1 VRRALSSLLTAA
13 CKARYAPRLA
23 SPSAGD
29 GKRLSRSGQWA
40 GRPIFGPDGPSLQR
54 RGVLL
59 DGGKVRVV
67 TRVLVIDDEASIRLL
82 CRINLEADGMD
93 VLEAADGL
101 GGLELAREQRPD
113 VVLLDVRMPRLDGWQ
128 VAEQLL
134 GDERTSEIPI
144 VFLTARVEVRDGARG
159 LDIGGVDFLT
169 KPFNPL
175 ELASRVRDLI
185 ERGERDERDE
195 LRGEKLA
202 TLRSLVEPG

>member
-1 VRRALSSLLTAA
+1 
-13 CKARYAPRLA
+13 
-23 SPSAGD
+23 
-29 GKRLSRSGQWA
+29 
-40 GRPIFGPDGPSLQR
+40 
-54 RGVLL
+54 
-59 DGGKVRVV
+59 
-67 TRVLVIDDEASIRLL
+67 
-82 CRINLEADGMD
+82 
-93 VLEAADGL
+93 
-101 GGLELAREQRPD
+101 
-113 VVLLDVRMPRLDGWQ
+113 MPRLDGWQ